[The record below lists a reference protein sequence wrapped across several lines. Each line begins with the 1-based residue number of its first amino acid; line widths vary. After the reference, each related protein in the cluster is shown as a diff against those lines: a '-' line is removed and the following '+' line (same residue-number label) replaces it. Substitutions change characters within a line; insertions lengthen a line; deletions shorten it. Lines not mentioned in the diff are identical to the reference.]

1 MARER
6 KKYSSELKH
15 EVVQDYLEGN
25 GSLRKLCKQYGI
37 LNHGRAIAFCPV
49 ILQAMD
55 ADQLTNGIT
64 QVTAVLAPGS
74 NAMGLTVYKLNRY
87 VAEFTK

>member
-15 EVVQDYLEGN
+15 QVVQDYLEGN

-37 LNHGRAIAFCPV
+37 SDKSHYGNGFHAIMV
-49 ILQAMD
+49 IKTLRS
-55 ADQLTNGIT
+55 
-64 QVTAVLAPGS
+64 APAPEARS
-74 NAMGLTVYKLNRY
+74 I
-87 VAEFTK
+87 